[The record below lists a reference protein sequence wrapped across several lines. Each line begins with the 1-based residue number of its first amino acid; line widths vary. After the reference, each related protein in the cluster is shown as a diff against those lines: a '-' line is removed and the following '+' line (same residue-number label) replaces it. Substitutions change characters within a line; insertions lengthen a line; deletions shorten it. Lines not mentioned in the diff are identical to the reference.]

1 MKESKLTESK
11 LPIALFLA
19 LNGLDIYLT
28 NSTISLGS
36 RELSPIM
43 NLGHLPL
50 MKVVLSALVVLLLL
64 KSNEI
69 YLLKYVNIGMCVVV
83 VYNTLTLWSWV

>member
-1 MKESKLTESK
+1 MKENKLQESK

-50 MKVVLSALVVLLLL
+50 MKVVLSVAFLVALLRFS
-64 KSNEI
+64 KI
-69 YLLKYVNIGMCVVV
+69 YLLKYVNIGMCLVV
-83 VYNTLTLWSWV
+83 VYNTLALWSWM